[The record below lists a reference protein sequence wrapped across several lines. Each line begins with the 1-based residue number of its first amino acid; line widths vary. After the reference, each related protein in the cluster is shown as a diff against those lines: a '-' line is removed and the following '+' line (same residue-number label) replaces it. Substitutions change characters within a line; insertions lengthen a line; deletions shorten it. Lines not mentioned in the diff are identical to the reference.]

1 MDKIIVYLDD
11 AAYAQQQLAPMM
23 GTGTPETH
31 WILVACA
38 PRMSQHVSKWVSY
51 AAREHWR
58 AKWSGELFAQL
69 VPALQQR
76 GDTVTP
82 VVAAKKTPLLAQTQ
96 QLLLQHG
103 GARVLDARRPKLG
116 QDQQPVVQGQPMAAE
131 ANWTVPGAAV
141 GLAAVMLLAA
151 D

>member
-11 AAYAQQQLAPMM
+11 AAYARQQLAPMLAA
-23 GTGTPETH
+23 GGRTH
-31 WILVACA
+31 WLLVACP
-38 PRMSQHVSKWVSY
+38 PRLTQHVSKWVSHS
-51 AAREHWR
+51 ARENWR
-58 AKWSGELFAQL
+58 AKWSAELFSQV

-82 VVAAKKTPLLAQTQ
+82 LVAAKKKPLLVLTQ
-96 QLLLQHG
+96 ELLLQHG

-116 QDQQPVVQGQPMAAE
+116 QEQQPVVPGQPMATDQR
-131 ANWTVPGAAV
+131 WVVPGAAA
-141 GLAAVMLLAA
+141 GLAAALLLAA